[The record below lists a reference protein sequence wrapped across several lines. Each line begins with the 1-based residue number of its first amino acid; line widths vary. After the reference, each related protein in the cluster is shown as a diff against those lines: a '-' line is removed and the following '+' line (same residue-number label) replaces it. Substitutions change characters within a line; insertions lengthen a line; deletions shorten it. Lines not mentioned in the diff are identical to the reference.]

1 MDRRPRPLIA
11 NTGGRTRP
19 GPHPR
24 AVMGRRDLLKLTAGA
39 GVAAFGMAG
48 RGLVLPWINTGRAA
62 EGAALVEPEVRTSRD
77 GLLDTTIE
85 ARVMAVPVAGGTA
98 IMRVYDGTIPG
109 PTLRVRP
116 GDRLRIK
123 LVNRLNELP
132 AGLPADSPFLCAPL
146 AGPGHAAG
154 MRRRGG
160 DAPTEQQARRHRSSR
175 SHS

>member
-1 MDRRPRPLIA
+1 MDRRPHPLIA

-24 AVMGRRDLLKLTAGA
+24 AVIGRRDLLKLTAGA
-39 GVAAFGMAG
+39 GVVAFGVAG
-48 RGLVLPWINTGRAA
+48 RGLVLPWVNTGRAA
-62 EGAALVEPEVRTSRD
+62 EGAALVEPEVRASRD

-85 ARVMAVPVAGGTA
+85 ARVMPVRVAGGTA
-98 IMRVYDGTIPG
+98 IMSVYDGTIPG

-132 AGLPADSPFLCAPL
+132 AGLVWTQGRIRPRPATPKAATPAP
-146 AGPGHAAG
+146 AVSFKRSRRPIAA
-154 MRRRGG
+154 RG
-160 DAPTEQQARRHRSSR
+160 
-175 SHS
+175 